1 MVKLLNP
8 RTLAVIK
15 RELRAQ
21 ILTRA
26 FIISTLLVPLL
37 LFGGIALQAYLV
49 TYEEEKLQRIQVLV
63 EQQALLPA
71 LEADYRDSE
80 LFDKSLYQLE
90 FSVMAA
96 DGLNAYLA
104 ERKADL
110 LSGQLSGIFYLPAA
124 SLRDKQVGFYSNN
137 PKNLALI
144 SKVRRLLNDVLVA
157 RYFENKAI
165 SEADLVYA
173 RRGIELTSYKI
184 SQAADVEEDNYG
196 AFVLAGLL
204 AFLLYISLL
213 MIGNQILRAVVE
225 EKENRVV
232 EVLLSSVNSRE
243 LMTGKIIGTTGAG
256 LLQICIWM
264 VPFVFVS
271 LSSTLVLPMNL
282 QFSISMQQI
291 LYFIANYG
299 VGLVTFLGL
308 FAAVGAIF
316 DNIAEAQQGQMPI
329 MFLILIPFYICFTLV
344 KDPANIIA
352 EVASLVPFA
361 SIMVMPVRM
370 AVVDVPLWQLWTAM
384 AINLATLVV
393 IFHIVGKIYRIGI
406 LTTGKK
412 PSWKQV
418 YRWVR
423 EG

>member
-8 RTLAVIK
+8 RTLAIIK

-37 LFGGIALQAYLV
+37 LFGGIALQTYLV
-49 TYEEEKLQRIQVLV
+49 TYEEAKLQRIEVLV
-63 EQQALLPA
+63 EQQALLPG
-71 LEADYRDSE
+71 LEADYQASDD
-80 LFDKSLYQLE
+80 FDKTLYQLT
-90 FSVMAA
+90 FAAMAP
-96 DGLNAYLA
+96 GTLEKYLA
-104 ERKADL
+104 ERKSDM
-110 LSGQLSGIFYLPAA
+110 LSGQLSGVFYLPAA
-124 SLRDKQVGFYSNN
+124 SLSDKTVGYYSNN
-137 PKNLALI
+137 PKNLALT

-157 RYFENKAI
+157 RYFADKPI
-165 SEADLVYA
+165 SEADLVFA
-173 RRGIELTSYKI
+173 RKGIDLTSYKI
-184 SQAADVEEDNYG
+184 SEAADVEEDNYG
-196 AFVLAGLL
+196 AFILAGLL

-213 MIGNQILRAVVE
+213 MIGNQIMRAVVE

-271 LSSTLVLPMNL
+271 LSSTLMLPAELN
-282 QFSISMQQI
+282 FSISLGQI

-299 VGLVTFLGL
+299 IGLVTFLGL

-370 AVVDVPLWQLWTAM
+370 AVVDVPNWQLMSAL
-384 AINLATLVV
+384 AINLVTLVV
-393 IFHIVGKIYRIGI
+393 IFNIVGKIYRVGI

-418 YRWVR
+418 YRWIR